1 MPRKTTRL
9 TISEEGRDKGKSFVL
24 TELPADQAERWFIRA
39 MQAAV
44 QSGADITPEVIAGG
58 AASFAML
65 GMQILSGVPWANLE
79 PLLDEMWQC
88 VQYQHTANIPLQSI
102 SEGLNSQ
109 IEEVAT
115 RLALRVAVLELH
127 AGFFIPGASPT
138 SGQTPGENEVPST
151 PTFLDSLGSWYRRVL
166 RR

>member
-58 AASFAML
+58 AASFALL

-88 VQYQHTANIPLQSI
+88 VQYQHAANIPLQSI

-138 SGQTPGENEVPST
+138 SGQTSGENEEPSI
-151 PTFLDSLGSWYRRVL
+151 PTFPGLLGSWYRRIL